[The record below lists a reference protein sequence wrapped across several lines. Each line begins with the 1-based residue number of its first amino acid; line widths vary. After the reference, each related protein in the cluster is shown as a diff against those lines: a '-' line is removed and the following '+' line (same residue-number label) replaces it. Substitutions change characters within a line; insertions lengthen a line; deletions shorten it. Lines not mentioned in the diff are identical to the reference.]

1 MRSRLSAEAA
11 PLSLPGLSRGSLRAS
26 EQSSLTTTLRR
37 RGNVRVGARDVSR
50 TLRGSAGLLQRGFGV
65 CRSQEEDKTD
75 LPFLKQPDF
84 DDDVWSDERFNVVGF
99 LFQNFIY
106 VAILLT
112 GLAGGLAAKS
122 YNDGATF
129 FLQKPSSGEESA
141 KVISIDE
148 VQRARNVQA
157 PEVAD

>member
-1 MRSRLSAEAA
+1 M
-11 PLSLPGLSRGSLRAS
+11 
-26 EQSSLTTTLRR
+26 
-37 RGNVRVGARDVSR
+37 
-50 TLRGSAGLLQRGFGV
+50 
-65 CRSQEEDKTD
+65 
-75 LPFLKQPDF
+75 
-84 DDDVWSDERFNVVGF
+84 VGF